1 MTNLLEYLSPRLE
14 PEEVI
19 ERLTVLPPVPNI
31 EGKTKSQRLACLQT
45 IYRTFI
51 PMPAAVETY
60 YKLYEALSRALQ
72 KKMLATVE
80 KQHVENYKGIN
91 GGEFSGIIGGAD
103 SISVIGESGTGK
115 TATISRVTSL
125 LTTDEVISF
134 KKPYKAT
141 IIPCL
146 IVNCPFDSSVKTLLV
161 EIMRLVDSKI
171 GTNYYAGTV
180 RTTVT
185 TGMLM
190 ASVSS
195 ILMNHVGLLVID
207 EMQNVIKTKNGFNL
221 VGSLTQLVNSCG
233 VSVVMVANPEVKPFF
248 EQDLKLARRAIGLEF
263 KPMPCDASFAEFVRT
278 LFSYQ
283 VTANRAELTDEIL
296 MRIYEGTNGIPA
308 LVVSL
313 LHDAQERAVIDGSE
327 ALTTKAIEGVLS
339 ERYGII
345 MPSLEKPLRKAPRAP
360 GEHIE
365 IVSDTSLEVIEDDF
379 IEKAIKYA
387 KKNGADIVECLK
399 AQVEVVEL

>member
-1 MTNLLEYLSPRLE
+1 MIDLLEYLNPRLE

-19 ERLTVLPPVPNI
+19 DRLTALPPVPDI
-31 EGKTKSQRLACLQT
+31 DGKSKSQRLACLQT
-45 IYRTFI
+45 IYKAFV
-51 PMPAAVETY
+51 PMPIAVEVY
-60 YKLYEALSRALQ
+60 YKLYEALFRALQ
-72 KKMLATVE
+72 KKMTATVS
-80 KQHVENYKGIN
+80 KQQAENYKGLR
-91 GGEFSGIIGGAD
+91 GQEFSGIVGGVD
-103 SISVIGESGTGK
+103 SISIIGESGTGK
-115 TATISRVTSL
+115 TATVSRVASL
-125 LTTDEVISF
+125 LTADEVISF

-146 IVNCPFDSSVKTLLV
+146 IVNCPFDSSVKTLMA
-161 EIMRLVDSKI
+161 EIMRLVDARI
-171 GTNYYAGTV
+171 GTNYFAGTV
-180 RTTVT
+180 KTTST
-185 TGMLM
+185 TGMM
-190 ASVSS
+190 IAAVSN
-195 ILMNHVGLLVID
+195 ILINHVGILVID
-207 EMQNVIKTKNGFNL
+207 EIQNVIKTKNGFNL
-221 VGSLTQLVNSCG
+221 IGSLTQLVNSSG
-233 VSVVMVANPEVKPFF
+233 VSIVMVANPEVKPFF
-248 EQDLKLARRAIGLEF
+248 ERDLKLARRAIGLEF

-313 LHDAQERAVIDGSE
+313 LHDVQERAVIDGSE
-327 ALTTKAIEGVLS
+327 ALTAKAIAGVLS

-387 KKNGADIVECLK
+387 KKNGADIVEYLK